1 MKKRPQSRR
10 PARKRPPRRA
20 ARVKR
25 MLAISQD
32 KFLRLQESLRE
43 AQETLDAIRHGE
55 VDAVVVSGDG
65 GDRIY
70 SLAGAEQP
78 YRVYVEQME
87 EGAVT
92 VSADAIVLYCNR
104 RFAEMVGLPLEKA
117 ISSDLRELISHEA
130 WDIIARVFTGDRAAV
145 KHETLLV
152 RHGSEALPVNLAA
165 SYLPVGNQA
174 MICLVVTDLTS
185 HRERE
190 VFRLGKEVAE
200 RASAAKDSF
209 LAALS
214 HELRTPLTP
223 ALMVAAALE
232 NDPSL
237 PEKIRTDLGVIRRNV
252 ELEARLIDDLLDLT
266 RISNG
271 KLELQYGEL
280 NVHTILS
287 RAIEICEPDALAKRQ
302 KIKSKL
308 EARRTTM
315 EGDAVRLQ
323 QVFWNVIRNAVKFTP
338 PEGDIRVC
346 TRNDDTGKI
355 SVRIEDSGIG
365 FEPESAPNFF
375 QAFEQGGRHITRQF
389 GGLGLGLAISRSI
402 VEAHGGRIRAESPG
416 IGRGATFV
424 IELPLGR
431 RHRRRENSQPEAKRA
446 ATNGAGRSL
455 RVLLVEDHKDTRV
468 SIQKLLQHARHTVMA
483 AGSAREALET
493 AAANRFDLVIS
504 DLGLP
509 DQSGHQLMR
518 QLRQQFGL
526 SGIALS
532 GYGMEDDVAQSREAG
547 FVHHL
552 TKPISIDRLKELLLE
567 FSRD

>member
-10 PARKRPPRRA
+10 PAKKRPLRHA
-20 ARVKR
+20 TRVKR
-25 MLAISQD
+25 LLAVNPEEFS
-32 KFLRLQESLRE
+32 RLQESLRE

-55 VDAVVVSGDG
+55 VDAVVVSGERG
-65 GDRIY
+65 EQIY

-78 YRVYVEQME
+78 YRVFVEQME

-104 RFAEMVGLPLEKA
+104 RFAEMVGLPLEKV
-117 ISSDLRELISHEA
+117 ISADVRTFIVPEA
-130 WDIIARVFTGDRAAV
+130 WKAIAGVFTSEGAAV
-145 KHETLLV
+145 KHEALLCRV
-152 RHGSEALPVNLAA
+152 GSEGLPVSLAA
-165 SYLPVGNQA
+165 SHLPVENRPTL
-174 MICLVVTDLTS
+174 CLVVTDMTS

-190 VFRLGKEVAE
+190 TFRLGKEVAE

-223 ALMVAAALE
+223 ALMVAGALE
-232 NDPSL
+232 NDATLS
-237 PEKIRTDLGVIRRNV
+237 EKVRADLGVVRRNI

-271 KLELQYGEL
+271 KLELQYGEI
-280 NVHTILS
+280 NVHLILN

-302 KIKSKL
+302 QIRPKL
-308 EARRTTM
+308 SARHTAM

-338 PEGDIRVC
+338 PEGTIAIHTASNSAGNITICV
-346 TRNDDTGKI
+346 
-355 SVRIEDSGIG
+355 EDSGIG
-365 FEPESAPNFF
+365 FEPGSARNFF
-375 QAFEQGGRHITRQF
+375 RAFEQGGRHITRQF

-402 VEAHGGRIRAESPG
+402 VEAHGGRVRAESPG
-416 IGRGATFV
+416 FGRGATFV

-431 RHRRRENSQPEAKRA
+431 RNRRREDPKAEAKSDT
-446 ATNGAGRSL
+446 TNGPGRSL
-455 RVLLVEDHKDTRV
+455 RILLVEDHKDTRA
-468 SIQKLLQHARHTVMA
+468 SIQKLLQHARHDVMPA
-483 AGSAREALET
+483 ASAREALES

-526 SGIALS
+526 PGIALS

-547 FVHHL
+547 FAHHL
-552 TKPISIDRLKELLLE
+552 TKPINIDRLKELLVE
-567 FSRD
+567 FNRD

>member
-1 MKKRPQSRR
+1 MKKRPPSRSS
-10 PARKRPPRRA
+10 AKKRPFRRTP
-20 ARVKR
+20 RVKR
-25 MLAISQD
+25 MLAVSTEE
-32 KFLRLQESLRE
+32 FSRLQESLRE

-55 VDAVVVSGDG
+55 VDAVVVSGDQ

-92 VSADAIVLYCNR
+92 VSKDAVVLYCNR
-104 RFAEMVGLPLEKA
+104 RFAEMAGLPLEKV
-117 ISSDLRELISHEA
+117 ISSDLREFISQES
-130 WDIIARVFTGDRAAV
+130 WDIIARVFSGDREAV
-145 KHETLLV
+145 KHETLLG
-152 RHGSEALPVNLAA
+152 RNGSEALPVNLAA
-165 SYLPVGNQA
+165 SYLPVENQS

-190 VFRLGKEVAE
+190 IFRLGKEVAE

-232 NDPSL
+232 KDPSL
-237 PEKIRTDLGVIRRNV
+237 PEKIRADLGVIRRNV

-302 KIKSKL
+302 KIESKL
-308 EARRTTM
+308 AARQTTM

-323 QVFWNVIRNAVKFTP
+323 QVFWNVIRNAVKFTS
-338 PEGDIRVC
+338 PEGEIRVC
-346 TRNDDTGKI
+346 TRNDDAGNI
-355 SVRIEDSGIG
+355 SVRMEDSGIG

-402 VEAHGGRIRAESPG
+402 VEAHGGHIHAESPG

-431 RHRRRENSQPEAKRA
+431 RNRRRDNPKPAAKPA
-446 ATNGAGRSL
+446 ATNGTGRSL
-455 RVLLVEDHKDTRV
+455 RILLVEDHKDTRA
-468 SIQKLLQHARHTVMA
+468 SIQKLLQHARHNVMA

-526 SGIALS
+526 RGIALS

-552 TKPISIDRLKELLLE
+552 TKPISIDRLKELLSE
-567 FSRD
+567 FTQD